1 MLAPDYSADGLL
13 EAAAGAAWSGRKRR
27 DDARYGDDNK
37 RECNGCQA
45 AGRQVDHSK
54 APEL

>member
-13 EAAAGAAWSGRKRR
+13 EAANGAARRGRERR
-27 DDARYGDDNK
+27 DDARNGDDSK

-45 AGRQVDHSK
+45 AGRQVNHSK
-54 APEL
+54 TPGL